1 MHGLGGSRL
10 RMETVVAWAVLL
22 VAVLAVYVT
31 VVLGGGI
38 VIDRPDSP
46 HVGLSVLATV
56 IVAAGFDPARTKVER
71 GVARLLHRGRSAP
84 YDVLARFSAQFAS
97 AVPAEQLTERMA
109 RVLMEGTA
117 AQWAQIWLVVRG
129 QLTLVAS
136 YPAGAGSDVAP
147 PPLDLVEPDPQVRSL
162 RVGHGGQA
170 LGLLRIKE
178 GAHRPLT
185 STGERLFAGLG
196 AQAGM
201 VLHSAQLQADLSA
214 RLAELSDKERQL
226 RQHREQ
232 LVSSQELER
241 RRLERDLHDG
251 AQQQLVALTIN
262 LRLAKA
268 LLRTS
273 PDDTVELLAEQAV
286 AAEDAIDTLARLSA
300 GAQPRALTEGGLS
313 AALAAAADVSPIP
326 VRLHLADVGRLEPDV
341 EAAAYYCAVEALQNA
356 AKHSRATRI
365 DLELCALAD
374 ELLLRITDDGR
385 GLPAGPSAGTGL
397 ASMQQRAASV
407 NGAVTVRSRPG
418 AGTTVEAT
426 LPARRL
432 ESRSA

>member
-1 MHGLGGSRL
+1 MQSRGGSRI
-10 RMETVVAWAVLL
+10 RIESAVAWVALML
-22 VAVLAVYVT
+22 AVLAVYVM
-31 VVLGGGI
+31 VVLGGGM
-38 VIDRPDSP
+38 VIDRTDSP

-56 IVAAGFDPARTKVER
+56 IVAAGFNPARTRLER
-71 GVARLLHRGRSAP
+71 GVAHLLHRGQAAP

-97 AVPAEQLTERMA
+97 AVPVEQLTERMA

-117 AQWAQIWLVVRG
+117 AQWAQVWLVVRG

-136 YPAGAGSDVAP
+136 YPSGAGADVAP
-147 PPLDLVEPDPQVRSL
+147 PPLDLDEPDPQVRSL

-178 GAHRPLT
+178 DPHRPLT
-185 STGERLFAGLG
+185 SAGERLFAGLG

-201 VLHSAQLQADLSA
+201 VLRSAQLQAELSA

-268 LLRTS
+268 LGRSS
-273 PDDTVELLAEQAV
+273 PDDAAELLAEQAT
-286 AAEDAIDTLARLSA
+286 AAGDAIDTLARLSA
-300 GAQPRALTEGGLS
+300 GAQPRVLTEDGLA
-313 AALAAAADVSPIP
+313 AALAAAAEVSPIP
-326 VRLHLADVGRLEPDV
+326 VHLDLADVGRLEPDV
-341 EAAAYYCAVEALQNA
+341 EAAAYYCALEALQNA
-356 AKHSRATRI
+356 AKHSRASRI
-365 DLELCALAD
+365 DLQMCALAD
-374 ELLLRITDDGR
+374 ELLLRISDDGQ
-385 GLPAGPSAGTGL
+385 GLPSGPSTGTGL
-397 ASMQQRAASV
+397 ASMHQRAASV

-418 AGTTVEAT
+418 DGTTVEAT
-426 LPARRL
+426 LPVRQL
-432 ESRSA
+432 ESRGA